1 MPPAANDNQ
10 GLKIA
15 VAVFVALSVLL
26 AVATYFGFSNASYN
40 YEKMEQA
47 NKDAQQAKTALAT
60 RDREFQELQAIAGY
74 EKADP
79 SAVVTKIKE
88 DRKKLDDE
96 MVRLRGEVEKVY
108 AEYKNAA
115 GDALPQQADQFAD
128 ATRTSAEA
136 FVSGQF
142 GSLGS
147 ANTKMFEILS
157 NQARLMSVL
166 ASDYAATR
174 KDLESS
180 NQVAQ
185 AKVDVEVK
193 DKSKAFDDLQD
204 VQKKHEEERQS
215 LISRLDELQGR
226 NNQLA
231 TEKTSLENQLAQT
244 KDDWTSRYNKLM
256 AQFRQARETLEKKE
270 TVLDKADGYITY
282 VDYTRNEVRTTLT
295 RRQGAREQLVFSVF
309 DKDAPGLPTDSP
321 KATIELIRV
330 DDQGSIG
337 RIVKQIKTIDPIRS
351 GDQVYS
357 PAFGQERPQT
367 FALIGKIDVDRDGRD
382 DREDLKRMI
391 RAAGGEVVYD
401 LPPPPGRESGEL
413 SPTVSWYVL
422 DDRQPW
428 RPGSEVNSGASSREE
443 ADFFKKRTDAL
454 QEARL
459 AGIRPISI
467 DRLLNYVG
475 YSFGSPVVGRPEAA
489 NREAIDRLLKPRGA
503 VAPKPSTPPAS
514 ADDGF
519 GDMADPGN

>member
-26 AVATYFGFSNASYN
+26 AVATYFGFSNASYYN
-40 YEKMEQA
+40 EKMEQA
-47 NKDAQQAKTALAT
+47 NKDAQTAKQSFAA
-60 RDREFQELQAIAGY
+60 RDKEFQELQAIAGY

-79 SAVVTKIKE
+79 SAVVAKIKE

-96 MVRLRGEVEKVY
+96 MVKLRGEVEKVY
-108 AEYKNAA
+108 GEYKTAA

-142 GSLGS
+142 GSLNA
-147 ANTKMFEILS
+147 ANTKMFEMLS

-166 ASDYAATR
+166 ASDYSATR

-193 DKSKAFDDLQD
+193 DKGKALDDLQE

-231 TEKTSLENQLAQT
+231 TENTTLQNSLAQT
-244 KDDWTSRYNKLM
+244 KDEWNLRYNKLM

-282 VDYTRNEVRTTLT
+282 VDYTRNEVRTTLS

-321 KATIELIRV
+321 KATIELTRV
-330 DDQGSIG
+330 DDNGSVG
-337 RIVKQIKTIDPIRS
+337 RIVKQMKTIDPIRN

-357 PAFGQERPQT
+357 PAFGQDRAQT

-401 LPPPPGRESGEL
+401 LPPPPGRETGEL

-428 RPGSEVNSGASSREE
+428 RPGSDAKVGATSREE
-443 ADFFKKRTDAL
+443 SEFYKKRTDAL

-459 AGIRPISI
+459 AGIRPIAI
-467 DRLLNYVG
+467 DRLLNFVG
-475 YSFGSPVVGRPEAA
+475 YTFGAPVLGRTEGA
-489 NREAIDRLLKPRGA
+489 NREAIDRLTKPRGA
-503 VAPKPSTPPAS
+503 TAPLPATTPPS
-514 ADDGF
+514 DDT
-519 GDMADPGN
+519 PQP